1 MENDD
6 LNLGCTHSPKKK
18 KIFTH
23 KIEETMSSTY
33 KKRFQDFKM
42 QGIDPHL
49 YQKMYQKKKK
59 KKIN

>member
-1 MENDD
+1 MLTSFFFFFSKIMENDD

-42 QGIDPHL
+42 QGIE
-49 YQKMYQKKKK
+49 QM
-59 KKIN
+59 

>member
-42 QGIDPHL
+42 QGIE
-49 YQKMYQKKKK
+49 QM
-59 KKIN
+59 